1 MFTRHNIM
9 PDRHMLPNKPRG
21 RVKTPGQRADGRLG
35 GWKFYSFGV
44 ERWSEADEVTRC

>member
-1 MFTRHNIM
+1 MNTRW
-9 PDRHMLPNKPRG
+9 PNKSRG

-44 ERWSEADEVTRC
+44 SRWRTLPHLFQKTKSRSC